1 MRLNFSADDLK
12 RLGEIEIY
20 VNESI
25 KNGLPLQ
32 SSYNG
37 NLNMI
42 PQVVDADDRKE
53 LILECIIQKKRLQ
66 GYISKSYQDIH
77 KEVMM
82 DLSKMLLL
90 L

>member
-1 MRLNFSADDLK
+1 MRLNFSEEDLK
-12 RLGEIEIY
+12 RLSEIEIY

-25 KNGLPLQ
+25 QNGLLPDI
-32 SSYNG
+32 SYKG

-42 PQVVDADDRKE
+42 PQVVDAADRKE
-53 LILECIIQKKRLQ
+53 LILECIILKKKLQ
-66 GYISKSYQDIH
+66 GDTNKSYQDIH